1 MFYIVVLALALLAIV
16 LAGVWWYNRRDSLNP
31 PFGSYKSGIFCYP
44 CASPIDAQFGSR
56 LYIAGKANIDGAQR
70 RFFLHNN
77 SGQPMTVKSF
87 TFGGYH
93 RKWGGQVTE
102 MILPN
107 LMEQYGYSDKV
118 APGGVFSL
126 DVNNDSHVM
135 YKGWYNSPLFIA
147 YCLGTETPDTQ
158 YTILGWAP
166 MRLQDEVTTYK
177 YFYDESLK
185 KELLRKVPDDEQ
197 DAYKSMM
204 SHTEEFRLAR
214 NAAVHWETGSGPG
227 KARALPTISTD
238 KNSQCKYVT
247 TVNTFDSV
255 NVRVPLCHLSV
266 KFPSAPTRGNSIADC
281 LRQIATVGSASIMDK
296 SADLDNFMEE
306 PADWMPILV
315 TSIATALW
323 FYVEFGGI
331 AVNIIAD
338 IVNVIAPGSG
348 VALSVLF
355 DLMDE
360 ATKQLASS
368 GVLALV
374 PGIGDQLNEIGMQ
387 FANGNTITDIAEPF
401 IKVLDAGTAAAA
413 GNFAK
418 GGKVAAQKGF
428 IAAFK
433 KGVKMAGKAG
443 LKVGAEMLVKKFPSW
458 GKRAKPVLMTVF
470 STALNFAVNKGV
482 GLVKGQFT
490 AKSVEDIMEV
500 AVKGTEIEG
509 DVKQVFTDILD
520 GEYKGAAAEIA
531 LVLNDKK
538 EELLEKGLKASKKE
552 VIKFMNEQINVGTS
566 QIAPPS
572 GPGVGK
578 EKWTPGSPGKD
589 GYALKR
595 KLWVNRE
602 LQKDKFAKDASCS
615 GNWVI
620 TYHD

>member
-1 MFYIVVLALALLAIV
+1 MLYIVILSIALLVIV
-16 LAGVWWYNRRDSLNP
+16 LAVVWWFNHHRSNP
-31 PFGSYKSGIFCYP
+31 ALGSYKSGDFCYP

-77 SGQPMTVKSF
+77 SNLPMTVKSF

-93 RKWGGQVTE
+93 RQFRGQVTE

-107 LMEQYGYSDKV
+107 LMEQYGYSDSV

-126 DVNNDSHVM
+126 DVDNDSHVM

-147 YCLGTETPDTQ
+147 YCLGPETPDTQ

-166 MRLQDEVTTYK
+166 MRLQDEVGTYK

-197 DAYKSMM
+197 DAYKTMLNQ
-204 SHTEEFRLAR
+204 TAEYKLAR
-214 NAAVHWETGSGPG
+214 NAAIHWESGSSPG

-266 KFPSAPTRGNSIADC
+266 QFPSQPTRGNSIADC
-281 LRQIATVGSASIMDK
+281 LRQIATVGSAAIIDK
-296 SADLDNFMEE
+296 SADLDNFMQE
-306 PADWMPILV
+306 PADWMPALV
-315 TSIATALW
+315 TSIATGLW
-323 FYVEFGGI
+323 LYVELSGI

-338 IVNVIAPGSG
+338 IINGIAPGAG
-348 VALSVLF
+348 TALSVLYE
-355 DLMDE
+355 LMDE
-360 ATKQLASS
+360 ATKQIASS
-368 GVLALV
+368 GVLELV

-387 FANGNTITDIAEPF
+387 FANGNSITDIAEPF

-418 GGKVAAQKGF
+418 GTKVAAQKGF

-433 KGVKMAGKAG
+433 KGIKLASKTG
-443 LKVGAEMLVKKFPSW
+443 LKLGAEMLAKKFPSW
-458 GKRAKPVLMTVF
+458 GSKTGPLLVSVF
-470 STALNFAVNKGV
+470 STAVDLGVNKGV

-490 AKSVEDIMEV
+490 ADNVEEIMEV
-500 AVKGTEIEG
+500 AVKGTDIEG
-509 DVKQVFTDILD
+509 SIKEVMTDILN
-520 GEYKGAAAEIA
+520 GEYKGAAVEIA

-538 EELLEKGLKASKKE
+538 EELLEKGLNASKKE
-552 VIKFMNEQINVGTS
+552 VIKYINQQINVGTS

-578 EKWTPGSPGKD
+578 EKWKPGTPGKD
-589 GYALKR
+589 GYALDR

-602 LQKDKFAKDASCS
+602 LQKGKFAKDAACS

-620 TYHD
+620 TYHDE

>member
-1 MFYIVVLALALLAIV
+1 MLSPIILAVALLAIV
-16 LAGVWWYNRRDSLNP
+16 LAVVWWYNRRSGP
-31 PFGSYKSGIFCYP
+31 PLGSYKSGDFCYP

-107 LMEQYGYSDKV
+107 LMDQYGYSDSV

-126 DVNNDSHVM
+126 DVDNDSHVM

-147 YCLGTETPDTQ
+147 YCLGPETPDTQ

-166 MRLQDEVTTYK
+166 MRLQDEVNTYK
-177 YFYDESLK
+177 FFYDESLK
-185 KELLRKVPDDEQ
+185 RELLRKVPDDERE
-197 DAYKSMM
+197 AYKSMLGQ
-204 SHTEEFRLAR
+204 TAEYKLAR

-255 NVRVPLCHLSV
+255 NVHVPLCHLSV
-266 KFPSAPTRGNSIADC
+266 KITGQPTRGNSIADC
-281 LRQIATVGSASIMDK
+281 LRQIATVGSAAIMDK
-296 SADLDNFMEE
+296 SADLDNFMKE
-306 PADWMPILV
+306 PAEWMPILV

-338 IVNVIAPGSG
+338 IVNVIAPGAG
-348 VALSVLF
+348 TALSVLY

-360 ATKQLASS
+360 ATKVLVSS

-433 KGVKMAGKAG
+433 KGIKLAAKTG
-443 LKVGAEMLVKKFPSW
+443 LKIGAQMLAKKFPSW
-458 GKRAKPVLMTVF
+458 GSKAKPILMAVF
-470 STALNFAVNKGV
+470 TTAINLAVNKGV
-482 GLVKGQFT
+482 GFAKGQFT
-490 AKSVEDIMEV
+490 AENVEEIMEV

-509 DVKQVFTDILD
+509 DIKQVFSDILN

-538 EELLEKGLKASKKE
+538 QDLLEKGLKASKKE
-552 VIKFMNEQINVGTS
+552 VMNYISEQINVGTS

-578 EKWTPGSPGKD
+578 EKWEPGTPGKD
-589 GYALKR
+589 GYALNR

-602 LQKDKFAKDASCS
+602 LQKDKFAKDAACS

-620 TYHD
+620 TYHDS